1 MTSADEECGA
11 KAVGAGAEV
20 ALAASRSGMGLG
32 EGAALPEDAGSAMS
46 LGAGAVVTAAAWIEG
61 TGVETSLA
69 GAMST
74 AWAGRG
80 AGVDSSTGV
89 RPALRAAS
97 RLAPSATTPMG
108 GRLCPRSSAIS
119 AGQSMVSST
128 RLASTTTGSFSKKL
142 PASAMRLA
150 SAALRR
156 SGSALCRTTRIAYRV
171 ALLKSR
177 ARDSVFILVWD
188 GGRAREKGPFRRR
201 ADVGHDNPPGAVS
214 SGLAQGN
221 RGVFRLCHR
230 PGRLPR
236 RPGRASEMQK
246 GARRRPLAEAT
257 GISPAPT
264 SRAG

>member
-1 MTSADEECGA
+1 M
-11 KAVGAGAEV
+11 
-20 ALAASRSGMGLG
+20 
-32 EGAALPEDAGSAMS
+32 PEDAGSAMS

-108 GRLCPRSSAIS
+108 GRLCPRSAAIS

-201 ADVGHDNPPGAVS
+201 ADVGMITRRGRFLPVW
-214 SGLAQGN
+214 L
-221 RGVFRLCHR
+221 REIGVFSAFATGPDACLDG
-230 PGRLPR
+230 PVGPR
-236 RPGRASEMQK
+236 RWGRPEAPFSRSNRNQPCAHES
-246 GARRRPLAEAT
+246 RRVTTRFRT
-257 GISPAPT
+257 GFSAVD
-264 SRAG
+264 SFRSAVK